1 MTRLGLAIFHPIRP
15 PSAVLPMGMKPLP
28 LDSKSKGE
36 PASTQAETIEHPRV
50 LVTTS
55 DHMATTLSWPAAPY
69 TTAPSPY
76 DFRPQLPPLVPA
88 APRSFVPVLTPYSH
102 TPESLATSPS
112 STTSRT
118 HIRGPHTHSQ
128 QISIG
133 DNNVSTAHPRRF
145 SGEDSSI
152 DSSSIPPRGAK
163 RQLGAQTPK
172 RYHFEIDLSD
182 QG

>member
-1 MTRLGLAIFHPIRP
+1 
-15 PSAVLPMGMKPLP
+15 MKPLP
-28 LDSKSKGE
+28 LGSKSKGK

-69 TTAPSPY
+69 TAAPSPY

-88 APRSFVPVLTPYSH
+88 APRSFVPATPYSH
-102 TPESLATSPS
+102 TPESPATSLS
-112 STTSRT
+112 STTSRS
-118 HIRGPHTHSQ
+118 HIRGSHINSQ
-128 QISIG
+128 QILIG
-133 DNNVSTAHPRRF
+133 SNVSTGHPRRF
-145 SGEDSSI
+145 SGEESSI

-172 RYHFEIDLSD
+172 RYQFEY
-182 QG
+182 